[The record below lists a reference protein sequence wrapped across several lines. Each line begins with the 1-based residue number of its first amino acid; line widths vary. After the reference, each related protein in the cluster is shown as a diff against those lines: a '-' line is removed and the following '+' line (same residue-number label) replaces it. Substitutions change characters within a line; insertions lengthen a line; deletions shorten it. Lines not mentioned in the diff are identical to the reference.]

1 MLQPFYNKDIF
12 PHCAP
17 FSPFHDFHRWFK
29 KDLLS
34 IHPIFCCFS
43 GSQQEQSKHRHPD
56 LPFPGHLL
64 QLFGEDTEALLKPKP
79 RDIICP
85 TYRGP
90 PHSRI
95 CPKHLNW
102 LLSVRRTSPSSL
114 SPLVSWMIETR
125 APHSIAKLCSRL
137 VNKTDMYVT
146 QTWWLPLP
154 EFGSGRGFLLLK
166 GVFLSPCCQLLAREE
181 LSCGGCSLL
190 KPYNIKH
197 RAAIAII

>member
-17 FSPFHDFHRWFK
+17 FSPFHDFHRRFK

-64 QLFGEDTEALLKPKP
+64 QLFWEDTEALLKPKP

-85 TYRGP
+85 AYRGP

-102 LLSVRRTSPSSL
+102 LLSVWRTSPSSL

-125 APHSIAKLCSRL
+125 AH
-137 VNKTDMYVT
+137 T
-146 QTWWLPLP
+146 
-154 EFGSGRGFLLLK
+154 LLLSFVPDLWTRLICMSHK
-166 GVFLSPCCQLLAREE
+166 P
-181 LSCGGCSLL
+181 GGCSSLSL
-190 KPYNIKH
+190 GLAEVSYC
-197 RAAIAII
+197 

>member
-1 MLQPFYNKDIF
+1 MCCSHFTIRTF
-12 PHCAP
+12 
-17 FSPFHDFHRWFK
+17 FHTALLFLHFMTFIDDFKRTYYP
-29 KDLLS
+29 S

-64 QLFGEDTEALLKPKP
+64 QLFWEDTEALLKPKP
-79 RDIICP
+79 SDIFCP
-85 TYRGP
+85 AYRAP

-102 LLSVRRTSPSSL
+102 LLSVWRTSPSSL

-166 GVFLSPCCQLLAREE
+166 GVVASCLLVKNYLVGVA
-181 LSCGGCSLL
+181 L
-190 KPYNIKH
+190 Y
-197 RAAIAII
+197 